1 MLRWTGVAALLT
13 LFLVSVPLEGAK
25 SFPIG
30 VSLHGGLGKGYYS
43 MEELNDNINELRL
56 QLGSNLSDLS
66 NGTNVMLQGRVWFFD
81 RIGITGTYE
90 HFWGETEISGAD
102 DPVIFKAPA
111 NIYSVGG
118 IIKVIVLPLIIDLN
132 VGLSKSFATSIYGT
146 NQDFARMLEEFKG
159 DDDGYELFVEAM
171 TNFIRPLQFGL
182 MLGYRGLKVRNFED
196 RYGDIAYFEPSHVVM
211 EVDYSG
217 VFFYITAGIGL

>member
-1 MLRWTGVAALLT
+1 MVRWTRVTALLT
-13 LFLVSVPLEGAK
+13 LFLVSIPLEEAR

-118 IIKVIVLPLIIDLN
+118 ILKVLVLPLIVDLN

-146 NQDFARMLEEFKG
+146 NQDFARRLEEFKG

-182 MLGYRGLKVRNFED
+182 MLGYRGLKIQKFED

-217 VFFYITAGIGL
+217 VFFYVTAGIGL